1 MYLKGVAMRTFKFF
15 VVAMCGFIVL
25 LACACARE
33 LSPEQLNKV
42 YDRLE
47 LVDEFYEQNVPKL
60 SDNPIAA
67 QETGTFR
74 NVPFG
79 SLRSVVEES
88 ETLELFQQYENAID
102 FIETPVFDCS
112 MVPTYWFNS
121 SDQLFR
127 GTYSYSSSLSIDKI
141 ISSISL
147 RLNDL
152 YGQPSDS
159 NFYTYDNEIA
169 AWNSN
174 DELLDLISSNQVYYY
189 VDYIYSGIDIE
200 FIIEAGES
208 SSDSISYDVYIMFTD
223 YTYKD

>member
-1 MYLKGVAMRTFKFF
+1 MKTFKLFA
-15 VVAMCGFIVL
+15 VAMCVFMVL

-33 LSPEQLNKV
+33 LSPQQLDKV

-47 LVDEFYEQNVPKL
+47 LVDEFYEQNVPSL

-67 QETGTFR
+67 QDAGTFR

-88 ETLELFQQYENAID
+88 ESLEVLQQYENAID
-102 FIETPVFDCS
+102 YIETLVFDCN

-121 SDQLFR
+121 SERLFR
-127 GTYSYSSSLSIDKI
+127 GTYYYSSSQSIDKI
-141 ISSISL
+141 ISSISI

-159 NFYTYDNEIA
+159 NFYTYENEVA
-169 AWNSN
+169 AWNSKE
-174 DELLDLISSNQVYYY
+174 ELIDLISSNQVYYY
-189 VDYIYSGIDIE
+189 VDYVYGGIDIE
-200 FIIEAGES
+200 FTIEAGES
-208 SSDSISYDVYIMFTD
+208 SSDSKSYDVYIMFTD

>member
-1 MYLKGVAMRTFKFF
+1 MKTFKLFA
-15 VVAMCGFIVL
+15 VVLCVFMVL

-33 LSPEQLNKV
+33 LSPEELDKV

-47 LVDEFYEQNVPKL
+47 LVDEFYEQSVPGL

-79 SLRSVVEES
+79 SLRSIVEES
-88 ETLELFQQYENAID
+88 ESLEIFQQYENAID
-102 FIETPVFDCS
+102 YKGTPVFDCN

-121 SDQLFR
+121 ADQLFR
-127 GTYSYSSSLSIDKI
+127 GTYYYSSSQSIDKI
-141 ISSISL
+141 ISSITV
-147 RLNDL
+147 RLSDL

-159 NFYTYDNEIA
+159 NFYTYENEVA
-169 AWNSN
+169 AWNSK
-174 DELLDLISSNQVYYY
+174 DDLIDLISSNQVYYY
-189 VDYIYSGIDIE
+189 VDYVYGEIDIE
-200 FIIEAGES
+200 FTIEASQS

-223 YTYKD
+223 YSYQD